1 MIAPAELHRHL
12 WRNVMTGRAAA
23 LIYGLTSYLIFS
35 LSFAYTPAF
44 LGNFLVPKTI
54 DTGPDSAPAH
64 AILINAMLLGLFVI

>member
-54 DTGPDSAPAH
+54 DT
-64 AILINAMLLGLFVI
+64 